1 LAALAAEEKK
11 ASYIVILDVSR
22 VSWMNDGLVI
32 CTAESERQVHAIK
45 DYIDKVLAE
54 KGYRLY
60 GVEGTEV
67 GCWVLMDY
75 DDVVVHLFKR
85 GVRESYGLDRLW
97 SDAKRVPLRGPLK
110 QPGSKPRPAGHA
122 PLRKE
127 RRLNTEGRG

>member
-1 LAALAAEEKK
+1 MAAEEKK
-11 ASYIVILDVSR
+11 ASDIVILDVSR

-60 GVEGTEV
+60 GLEGTEV

-75 DDVVVHLFKR
+75 DDIVVHLFKR

-97 SDAKRVPLRGPLK
+97 SDAGRVPLRGPLK
-110 QPGSKPRPAGHA
+110 RSGSKSQAAGHA
-122 PLRKE
+122 RLRKE
-127 RRLNTEGRG
+127 RSVKHRG